1 MTIKTKIMK
10 TNWFKKEGW
19 VYLPTSIPGI
29 LLSILVIAFCVI
41 TFIGVDRNSH
51 SASDTL
57 YGIFPYY
64 VAIFVVFFW
73 IAKNTSLHVESKK

>member
-1 MTIKTKIMK
+1 MK

-19 VYLPTSIPGI
+19 IYIPTSIIGGI
-29 LLSILVIAFCVI
+29 ITFLVIAFCVI

-64 VAIFVVFFW
+64 VAAFAVLFW
-73 IAKNTSLHVESKK
+73 IAKNTCVNIDAKG